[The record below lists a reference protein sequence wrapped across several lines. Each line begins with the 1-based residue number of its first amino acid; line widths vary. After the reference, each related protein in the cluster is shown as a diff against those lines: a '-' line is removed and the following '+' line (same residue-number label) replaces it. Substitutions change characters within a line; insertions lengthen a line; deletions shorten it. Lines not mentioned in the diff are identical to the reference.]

1 MSWDGDLAFTC
12 NTYLRH
18 TLHLVLHQI
27 RYYINNVYT
36 NNSKYQNKRL
46 ISSSLGQRS
55 SQTLRKHFLHLSMLD
70 SYMIQEAL
78 LFSKVGSAG
87 LALIDG
93 VMIQVLSA
101 WLADV
106 GFFCD

>member
-1 MSWDGDLAFTC
+1 
-12 NTYLRH
+12 
-18 TLHLVLHQI
+18 
-27 RYYINNVYT
+27 
-36 NNSKYQNKRL
+36 
-46 ISSSLGQRS
+46 
-55 SQTLRKHFLHLSMLD
+55 
-70 SYMIQEAL
+70 MIQEAL